1 MGSLF
6 PSGSGNN
13 SDGTLSHGAVG
24 VQTVILSGVLL
35 GTNRPQPVKVSC
47 EYPKQMPHR

>member
-1 MGSLF
+1 MGSWSR
-6 PSGSGNN
+6 SGSGSN

-24 VQTVILSGVLL
+24 LQTVILSGVLL
-35 GTNRPQPVKVSC
+35 DANRLQPVKVSC

>member
-1 MGSLF
+1 MGILL
-6 PSGSGNN
+6 PSGRGSN

-35 GTNRPQPVKVSC
+35 GANRLQPVKVSC